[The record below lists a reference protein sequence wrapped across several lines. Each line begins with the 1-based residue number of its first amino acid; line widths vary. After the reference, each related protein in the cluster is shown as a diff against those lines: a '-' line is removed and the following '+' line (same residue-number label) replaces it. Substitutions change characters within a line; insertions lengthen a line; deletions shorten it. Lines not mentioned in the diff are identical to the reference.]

1 MPVLLEH
8 VSEHIGLHVYYGSRD
23 ALPRRVRAFIDLAVQ
38 RLQDCPDYLLTM
50 EELERAAAAGAAALS
65 GG

>member
-1 MPVLLEH
+1 MDFQP
-8 VSEHIGLHVYYGSRD
+8 SERAQRY
-23 ALPRRVRAFIDLAVQ
+23 AQRVRAFIDLAVQ